1 MLFLY
6 LLSQVITG
14 CELNACETNS
24 INKRAESIK
33 DLMQD
38 HDLAFHPRFDFST
51 PARFDIRNNDRTTF
65 EQALGGCEQNVY
77 ETISID
83 WQSKPLTYFMRG
95 IEVISYPPLDAL
107 SPVGL
112 YLAGETDVARTGMAG
127 FIGDCVTVI
136 PLKLIVNRKRPLG
149 ETNRID
155 SSFPSG
161 HTTFAFTQAILYSH
175 FDSRFR
181 IPLLLYATAVGF
193 SRIYLG
199 KHYPTDVL
207 AGVVLGVAVG
217 FLAVELTDR
226 SSPSS
231 P

>member
-1 MLFLY
+1 MLFLL
-6 LLSQVITG
+6 LLSQTVSGCEPNVCVITSM
-14 CELNACETNS
+14 NMQSAS
-24 INKRAESIK
+24 IR
-33 DLMQD
+33 DLMYAT
-38 HDLAFHPRFDFST
+38 DLQSGFDFST
-51 PARFDIRNNDRTTF
+51 RARFDTRKNGRITF
-65 EQALGGCEQNVY
+65 NQALGGCDQNVY

-95 IEVISYPPLDAL
+95 IEIVSYPPLDVL

-127 FIGDCVTVI
+127 FIGDCATVI
-136 PLKLIVNRKRPLG
+136 PLKLLVNRKRPEG
-149 ETNRID
+149 ETRRID

-161 HTTFAFTQAILYSH
+161 HTTFAFTQAVLYSH
-175 FDSRFR
+175 FDSRYR

-199 KHYPTDVL
+199 RHYPTDVL

-226 SSPSS
+226 SSSSS

>member
-1 MLFLY
+1 MLFLF
-6 LLSQVITG
+6 LLSQAITG
-14 CELNACETNS
+14 CELNACEANS
-24 INKRAESIK
+24 INKQAESIK

-38 HDLAFHPRFDFST
+38 HDLAFHSRFGVST
-51 PARFDIRNNDRTTF
+51 PARFNIQNNGWTTLD
-65 EQALGGCEQNVY
+65 QALGGCEQNVY

-136 PLKLIVNRKRPLG
+136 PLKLLVNRKRPLG
-149 ETNRID
+149 ETSRVD

-217 FLAVELTDR
+217 FLAVELADR

>member
-1 MLFLY
+1 ML
-6 LLSQVITG
+6 LLILLGQLINNN
-14 CELNACETNS
+14 ELHPYNIANIAAPRAS
-24 INKRAESIK
+24 IRSLIDAT
-33 DLMQD
+33 DL
-38 HDLAFHPRFDFST
+38 H
-51 PARFDIRNNDRTTF
+51 ARFDVGNNWTTL
-65 EQALGGCEQNVY
+65 EQALGGCEQHVY

-95 IEVISYPPLDAL
+95 IQIISYPPLDAL

-112 YLAGETDVARTGMAG
+112 YLAGETDVAKTGMVG

-136 PLKLIVNRKRPLG
+136 PLKLIINRQRPLG
-149 ETNRID
+149 ETHRID

-161 HTTFAFTQAILYSH
+161 HTTFAFTQAVLYSH
-175 FDSRFR
+175 YESRLR

-207 AGVVLGVAVG
+207 GGVVLGLAVG
-217 FLAVELTDR
+217 FLAVELTD
-226 SSPSS
+226 
-231 P
+231 